1 VVERKVVQRRRL
13 VGDEILPLGGSCLLR
28 SANTG
33 RLIGLPLWVS
43 DGERQSSDEPGEMN
57 LAQRCCNIRDTPSA
71 NKTNH
76 EHCLETLSNT
86 CSLMIRHNEH
96 NQVPSILLWFVLP
109 FKSSLWEEMK
119 SSIFFRLQMIGS
131 ITPSEVVKPSC
142 RILIFV

>member
-1 VVERKVVQRRRL
+1 
-13 VGDEILPLGGSCLLR
+13 
-28 SANTG
+28 
-33 RLIGLPLWVS
+33 
-43 DGERQSSDEPGEMN
+43 
-57 LAQRCCNIRDTPSA
+57 
-71 NKTNH
+71 
-76 EHCLETLSNT
+76 
-86 CSLMIRHNEH
+86 MIRHNEH